1 MEEDRLTVNSH
12 AAPRLV
18 RDLMTV
24 GVKTCTPSTPINEV
38 ARLLI
43 ENNLEDLIVL
53 EEGKAIGVIG
63 REDLARFFAH
73 HNLRETPQSK
83 FDEITASEVMREG
96 VPQIPPD
103 IPLTAAA
110 QIMLDLKVR
119 TLFLMHHASGIEY
132 PAAYL
137 SYWHIL
143 RYLAAE
149 SLDELRDLGIK
160 AQRFSPL
167 ESFAKKRD
175 LARSKNVKVGIES
188 ISTDSKAISKKG
200 V

>member
-1 MEEDRLTVNSH
+1 
-12 AAPRLV
+12 
-18 RDLMTV
+18 MTV
-24 GVKTCTPSTPINEV
+24 GVKTCTPSTSINEV

-53 EEGKAIGVIG
+53 DGGKAIGVIG

-73 HNLRETPQSK
+73 HNLRETPCAK
-83 FDEITASEVMREG
+83 FDEITAREVMREG

-103 IPLTAAA
+103 IPLMAAA

-119 TLFLMHHASGIEY
+119 TLFLMHHAAGIEY
-132 PAAYL
+132 PSAYL

-143 RYLAAE
+143 RYLAADSPE
-149 SLDELRDLGIK
+149 ELQDLGIK
-160 AQRFSPL
+160 AHRISPL
-167 ESFAKKRD
+167 ESFVKKRD
-175 LARSKNVKVGIES
+175 LARSKNVRVGIES
-188 ISTDSKAISKKG
+188 KSTDSKAISKEG